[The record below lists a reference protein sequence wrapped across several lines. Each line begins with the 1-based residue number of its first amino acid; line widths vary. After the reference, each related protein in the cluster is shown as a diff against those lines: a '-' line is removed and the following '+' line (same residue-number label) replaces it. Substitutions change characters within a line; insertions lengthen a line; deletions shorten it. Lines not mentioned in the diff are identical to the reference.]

1 MCARGSTF
9 GVVWLSVFLL
19 IGAVTPAEA
28 SCAGLQGDAL
38 QRCLQGES
46 RKGGPPA
53 VLFFDAQEKSVT
65 IDKAVVNR
73 SMTEVC
79 RTIGKDGVFTAYRSG
94 GDLRQGRKWKE
105 VECRGGRVEGFWRE
119 YIPSDDTLTVL
130 LYDAENRVVK
140 QEFYLNGRLL
150 REITIP
156 RR

>member
-19 IGAVTPAEA
+19 IGAVTSAEA

-53 VLFFDAQEKSVT
+53 VLFFDAQEKSIT
-65 IDKAVVNR
+65 IDKALVNR

-105 VECRGGRVEGFWRE
+105 VECRGGRVHGLWRE

-150 REITIP
+150 REITLP
-156 RR
+156 QR

>member
-9 GVVWLSVFLL
+9 GVVWLNMFLL

-53 VLFFDAQEKSVT
+53 VLFFDAQEKSIT
-65 IDKAVVNR
+65 IDKALVNR

-105 VECRGGRVEGFWRE
+105 VECRGGRVHGLWRE

-150 REITIP
+150 REITLP
-156 RR
+156 QR